1 MHHDATCTQGMGV
14 PNILRENWKAYSQ
27 RVKPIL
33 KMMKE
38 EQRKEMEQGV
48 LLQGLKELV
57 TTITEGNKSLLN
69 VKKREHSPSV
79 SPSSQ
84 RPTKLTKPAKVPS
97 WTKDMSLETYVK
109 QLTTWQQ
116 INEDIPEFAK
126 YHELIEELKKNKEIK
141 GLQKFL
147 ADHILPVIVT
157 KDDQNVKKVVT
168 LLNERYGRT
177 RTEKVEEAIE
187 DLFRFREDDYDDDDE
202 LMLAMSELRKRRV
215 DLEISFDEFHTVWM
229 LQKLKKRKRI
239 ENFELQS
246 LREVVK
252 TNGPDVV
259 KNFEEKLKE
268 IRVEGKSA
276 TNYTETPP
284 QLTTLKPSRHR

>member
-1 MHHDATCTQGMGV
+1 M
-14 PNILRENWKAYSQ
+14 
-27 RVKPIL
+27 
-33 KMMKE
+33 
-38 EQRKEMEQGV
+38 
-48 LLQGLKELV
+48 
-57 TTITEGNKSLLN
+57 
-69 VKKREHSPSV
+69 
-79 SPSSQ
+79 
-84 RPTKLTKPAKVPS
+84 
-97 WTKDMSLETYVK
+97 
-109 QLTTWQQ
+109 
-116 INEDIPEFAK
+116 
-126 YHELIEELKKNKEIK
+126 IEELKKNKEIK

-147 ADHILPVIVT
+147 ADHILPVVVT

-187 DLFRFREDDYDDDDE
+187 DLFKFREDNYNDDDE

-252 TNGPDVV
+252 VNGPDVV
-259 KNFEEKLKE
+259 NNFEEKFKD
-268 IRVEGKSA
+268 IRVEGKRKSLRDSV
-276 TNYTETPP
+276 THYNETPP
-284 QLTTLKPSRHR
+284 VNLLHRGRTSTDRSDIHG